1 MVCTFWYYIIARGK
15 QRRKN
20 KMYET
25 VKVVNG
31 YEIYRMKNTQK
42 CYWIDIT
49 AWKKLNFKSQKAAAE
64 WAAAH

>member
-1 MVCTFWYYIIARGK
+1 MLIYNC
-15 QRRKN
+15 RREKKKEEN

>member
-1 MVCTFWYYIIARGK
+1 MLIYNC
-15 QRRKN
+15 RREKKKEEN

-42 CYWIDIT
+42 CYGIDIT
-49 AWKKLNFKSQKAAAE
+49 AWKKLNVKSQKAAAE